1 MACNPTLT
9 GISFSCDD
17 LGIGGLTKVYIANK
31 ADLSGIVAVANDVV
45 TITPAANNLV
55 ADGDAVEIDFN
66 LKDGFSV
73 FSEVKTVTADGTTN
87 VVPTISIEIP
97 KMTAAHRN
105 ELEEISKAGAELVAF
120 IETAAGTHHLVGYD
134 YGLYASTVDA
144 TSGTGR
150 SEKNRY
156 QITFTGEEDSLSLDI
171 ADAEWTDVAG

>member
-9 GISFSCDD
+9 GINFDCTD

-31 ADLSGIVAVANDVV
+31 ADLDGIVTVSGSTV
-45 TITPAANNLV
+45 TIAPTTTTLV
-55 ADGDAVEIDFN
+55 GDGDAVEIDFN

-73 FSEVKTVTADGTTN
+73 FSEVKTVSADGTTN

-97 KMTAAHRN
+97 KMTAAHRD

-134 YGLYASTVDA
+134 YGLYASSVDA

-156 QITFTGEEDSLSLDI
+156 QITFTGEEDALSLDI
-171 ADAEWTDVAG
+171 ADAEWSDVA

>member
-9 GISFSCDD
+9 GISFDCTD

-31 ADLSGIVAVANDVV
+31 EDLANIVSV
-45 TITPAANNLV
+45 TGSTVSIAPTTSTLV
-55 ADGDAVEIDFN
+55 GDGDAVEIDFN

-120 IETAAGTHHLVGYD
+120 VETAAGTHHL
-134 YGLYASTVDA
+134 YGS
-144 TSGTGR
+144 
-150 SEKNRY
+150 
-156 QITFTGEEDSLSLDI
+156 
-171 ADAEWTDVAG
+171 